1 MVERIEHLL
10 KMLIGLDVD
19 AIGRSALERALRERL
34 QACQLDAAG
43 YGDLLERSTAE
54 QQALVEAVVVP
65 ETWFFRYPE
74 AFALLAERARALRAA
89 RGAQRPLRILSLPCS
104 TGEEPYSIAMC
115 LLDAGFAPSELRV
128 DAFDVS
134 LRVLDIAA
142 AARYG
147 ANAFRSADLG
157 FRDRHFRADARSHVL
172 LDPARSL
179 VNFRPGN
186 LLDAGLVLDAQSYDF
201 VFCRNLL
208 IYFDRETQLR
218 ALARLER
225 LMAPEGLLFVGP
237 AEAGMIR
244 QQGLLAVDRAQSFAF
259 KRREA
264 VAAPASAVVPLPAQ
278 RQPAAGRPVV
288 AARSPARAAVAA
300 PQRAPAPAAAAAT
313 PLPDPAELT
322 GLAQIEG
329 LANTGRVAEALAACA
344 QQFQRFGPS
353 ASLFYWWGLLC
364 DSDHRTAEAE
374 RYYRKALYLEPHHPE
389 ALAHLAA
396 LQAARG
402 DQAGAQRLKQ
412 RLTPQRGRHA
422 NR

>member
-1 MVERIEHLL
+1 MVERIEQLL

-34 QACQLDAAG
+34 AASQLDPAG
-43 YGDLLERSTAE
+43 YWDLLERSTAE
-54 QQALVEAVVVP
+54 QQALIEAVVVP

-74 AFALLAERARALRAA
+74 AFALLVERARALRAA
-89 RGAQRPLRILSLPCS
+89 RGAQQPLRILSLPCS
-104 TGEEPYSIAMC
+104 TGEEPYSIAIC
-115 LLDAGFAPSELRV
+115 LLDAGFAPSELHV

-134 LRVLDIAA
+134 LRALDIAA
-142 AARYG
+142 VARYG

-157 FRDRHFRADARSHVL
+157 FRERHFRAEDRSHLL

-179 VNFRPGN
+179 VNFRSGN
-186 LLDAGLVLDAQSYDF
+186 LLDVGLALEAQSYDF

-225 LMAPEGLLFVGP
+225 WMAPEGLLFVGP

-244 QQGLLAVDRAQSFAF
+244 QQGMLAVDRAHSFAF
-259 KRREA
+259 NKRREMA
-264 VAAPASAVVPLPAQ
+264 VAPPPAQ
-278 RQPAAGRPVV
+278 RPADRPV
-288 AARSPARAAVAA
+288 AAVR
-300 PQRAPAPAAAAAT
+300 PPVRVAAAAVRRAPVPAEKVAT
-313 PLPDPAELT
+313 ALPDPAAQT
-322 GLAQIEG
+322 GLAQIER

-344 QQFQRFGPS
+344 QQLQRFGPS

-364 DSDHRTAEAE
+364 DSDHRAAEAE

-402 DQAGAQRLKQ
+402 DQAGALRLKQ
-412 RLTPQRGRHA
+412 RLTPSPRGRHA